1 MKLCGRMRV
10 HVALRVVGTAVEW
23 QLEISNYL
31 EHCGMTEGPPQTEKN
46 PVE

>member
-10 HVALRVVGTAVEW
+10 HVALRVVG
-23 QLEISNYL
+23 ISNYV

-46 PVE
+46 QPVE